1 MLHNTVAEHEIPK
14 GSRVYFGTV
23 AKRKREF
30 EHNISK
36 LLEKL
41 GFEEIVTPS
50 FSFDLS
56 KNSIREPISIVDDN
70 NNKMI
75 LRNDSTKD
83 VVRIITKRLGRST
96 THKKWF
102 YAQSVFNYPSKEQYQ
117 IGAEWIGCQTVEN
130 IIDICLQTTKLIK
143 DKLYLQLFNMNIIKT
158 ICKNFDIDIDIFM
171 SNDIDKILKLNI
183 KWLTKLLYSQ
193 TIDDIKESID
203 ISPLSIKDELN
214 ILYDIA
220 LKIKHKDIII
230 SPLYCSNIDY
240 YDGVSFEIIKDN
252 YTISRGGKY
261 MINGELSSGFSLYV
275 DDILKLLNKGKI

>member
-1 MLHNTVAEHEIPK
+1 MHNTVAEHEIPK

>member
-1 MLHNTVAEHEIPK
+1 MKQIEFLWRYILHNTVAEHEIPK

-130 IIDICLQTTKLIK
+130 IIDICLQTTKLI
-143 DKLYLQLFNMNIIKT
+143 NW
-158 ICKNFDIDIDIFM
+158 NFF
-171 SNDIDKILKLNI
+171 
-183 KWLTKLLYSQ
+183 YSSYF
-193 TIDDIKESID
+193 K
-203 ISPLSIKDELN
+203 
-214 ILYDIA
+214 
-220 LKIKHKDIII
+220 
-230 SPLYCSNIDY
+230 
-240 YDGVSFEIIKDN
+240 
-252 YTISRGGKY
+252 
-261 MINGELSSGFSLYV
+261 
-275 DDILKLLNKGKI
+275 

>member
-1 MLHNTVAEHEIPK
+1 LHNTVAEHEIPK

>member
-1 MLHNTVAEHEIPK
+1 MHNTVAEHEIPK

-220 LKIKHKDIII
+220 LKIKYKDIII

>member
-1 MLHNTVAEHEIPK
+1 
-14 GSRVYFGTV
+14 
-23 AKRKREF
+23 
-30 EHNISK
+30 
-36 LLEKL
+36 
-41 GFEEIVTPS
+41 
-50 FSFDLS
+50 
-56 KNSIREPISIVDDN
+56 
-70 NNKMI
+70 
-75 LRNDSTKD
+75 
-83 VVRIITKRLGRST
+83 
-96 THKKWF
+96 
-102 YAQSVFNYPSKEQYQ
+102 
-117 IGAEWIGCQTVEN
+117 
-130 IIDICLQTTKLIK
+130 
-143 DKLYLQLFNMNIIKT
+143 MNIIKT